1 MLPLFHIFG
10 FRQWRLVLSQGGVG
24 EVRIGEFLA
33 LVGDSSLRE
42 GKRENMKKKIKLN
55 GEKVKENMENEKN
68 KIK

>member
-1 MLPLFHIFG
+1 M
-10 FRQWRLVLSQGGVG
+10 SQGGVG